1 MKCFYHLRDMDGRCS
16 AAIVKEIYP
25 SCELIGY
32 DYGLPFPW
40 DTIQPDEAI
49 CMVDVSLQPFSDM
62 VRLRDAC
69 GSLVWI
75 DHHIGAINDRNAL
88 GEMFRGL
95 QVDGKAGCE
104 LTWELLVGSDMPRSV
119 FLLGRYDVWDWMNHD
134 GAMEFET
141 AMWQFDTN
149 PNNGELWHRLFR
161 DEELVEEIIEKGA
174 LLLAAKQK
182 DNASRIKSLGFNT
195 TLEGYRTLAVN
206 HGMTNSTIFDA
217 AYDPEQH
224 DIMIS
229 FCWYRHHWKV
239 SVYVDK
245 SRSDIDASIICKKF
259 GGGGHKGAAGFQCD
273 VLPFSLTG
281 E

>member
-16 AAIVKEIYP
+16 GAIVKEVYP
-25 SCELIGY
+25 ECELIGY

-40 DTIQPDEAI
+40 DTIHPDEVVFL
-49 CMVDVSLQPFSDM
+49 VDVSLSPFSDM

-75 DHHIGAINDRNAL
+75 DHHIGAINDRNAM
-88 GEMFRGL
+88 GEVFSGL
-95 QVDGKAGCE
+95 QVDGEAGCE
-104 LTWELLVGSDMPRSV
+104 LTWKLLVGSDMPRSV

-134 GAMEFET
+134 GAMEFQT

-149 PNNGELWHRLFR
+149 PNNGEFWHRLFR

-174 LLLAAKQK
+174 LLLAAKKK
-182 DNASRIKSLGFNT
+182 DNASRIKSLGFDTMLN
-195 TLEGYRTLAVN
+195 GYRALAIN

-217 AYDPEQH
+217 AYNPDQH

-229 FCWYRHHWKV
+229 FCWYRSHWKV

-245 SRSDIDASIICKKF
+245 DRSDIDASMICKEF
-259 GGGGHKGAAGFQCD
+259 GGGGHKGAAGFQCAT
-273 VLPFSLTG
+273 LPFELVSA
-281 E
+281 